1 MLNTTFLAVKQIAK
15 DAEFILGKV
24 AAVRV
29 GGNQSLTTEEI
40 ERAAKMP

>member
-24 AAVRV
+24 AADCGRWQL
-29 GGNQSLTTEEI
+29 GLDY
-40 ERAAKMP
+40 